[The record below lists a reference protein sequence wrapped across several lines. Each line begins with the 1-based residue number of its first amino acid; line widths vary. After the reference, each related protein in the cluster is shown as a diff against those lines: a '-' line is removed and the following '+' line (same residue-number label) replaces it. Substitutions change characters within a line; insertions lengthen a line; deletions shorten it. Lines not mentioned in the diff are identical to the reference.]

1 MPSISADS
9 PIRHHPLTTK
19 TRRYFVDLQRRLE
32 RHVKRRPGAPPVPG
46 DWIPYDEQGR
56 YSCSGEDGLAL
67 TVSFATLGRA
77 LGILDA
83 LIKGLSKHGFRI
95 ESAEAGDGRF
105 TRKPLTWLL
114 AMGAG
119 ERFGFRMREGYTRRE
134 RSAKELAVL
143 RKDHVYVS
151 SYAYEPNGSLTLE
164 LYGQEYG
171 FKETFRDTEQ
181 ATLESE
187 LDRIIKVFV
196 DAVPRQQRL
205 RAARERAAQ
214 IGQEAKRRRW
224 CELERSRREEVALEG
239 LLVEAGRAHDF
250 RQLRRY
256 LDRLEGA
263 ALKQGAVSDE
273 FRNWLSHAR
282 ALVDAHDPVLK
293 RMDRSPVDDEERGD
307 RRL

>member
-1 MPSISADS
+1 MPPSNPDSAVR
-9 PIRHHPLTTK
+9 PHPLTTK

-32 RHVKRRPGAPPVPG
+32 RHAKRRPGAPPVPG
-46 DWIPYDEQGR
+46 DWIPYEEQGR
-56 YSCSGEDGLAL
+56 YSCSGADGLAL

-114 AMGAG
+114 ATEEG
-119 ERFGFRMREGYTRRE
+119 ERFGLRMREGYTRRE
-134 RSAKELAVL
+134 RSAKELDVL

-151 SYAYEPNGSLTLE
+151 NYAYEPNGSLTLE

-171 FKETFRDTEQ
+171 FKEVFRDTEQ
-181 ATLESE
+181 GTLESE

-214 IGQEAKRRRW
+214 IGQEAERQRW
-224 CELERSRREEVALEG
+224 REFERSRREEVELER
-239 LLVEAGRAHDF
+239 LLVEAGRAHQF

-273 FRNWLSHAR
+273 LRNWLSHAR
-282 ALVDAHDPVLK
+282 SLVDVHDPVRK
-293 RMDRSPVDDEERGD
+293 RLGRSPVDEEGRGD
-307 RRL
+307 GSY

>member
-1 MPSISADS
+1 MSPDSAVR
-9 PIRHHPLTTK
+9 PHPLTTK

-32 RHVKRRPGAPPVPG
+32 RHAKRRPGAPPVPG
-46 DWIPYDEQGR
+46 DWIPYEEQGR
-56 YSCSGEDGLAL
+56 YSCSGVDGLAL

-83 LIKGLSKHGFRI
+83 LIKGLSKHRFRI

-114 AMGAG
+114 ATGEG

-134 RSAKELAVL
+134 RSAKEMDVAK
-143 RKDHVYVS
+143 KDHVYVS
-151 SYAYEPNGSLTLE
+151 NYAYEPNGSLTLE

-171 FKETFRDTEQ
+171 FKEVFRDTKQ
-181 ATLESE
+181 GTLESE

-196 DAVPRQQRL
+196 DAVPRQQQL
-205 RAARERAAQ
+205 RAERERAAQ
-214 IGQEAKRRRW
+214 IGQEAERRRW
-224 CELERSRREEVALEG
+224 REFERSRREEVELER
-239 LLVEAGRAHDF
+239 LLVEAGRAHQF

-282 ALVDAHDPVLK
+282 SLVDVHDPARERL
-293 RMDRSPVDDEERGD
+293 RRSSVEKEGRGD
-307 RRL
+307 GSH